1 MLRAVPSGD
10 THDMNAR
17 LNLYY
22 MPASR
27 GYRTHDYLGIY
38 FDMSIRYIG
47 KLEKDMEVNL
57 QDGKFVGETAV

>member
-1 MLRAVPSGD
+1 
-10 THDMNAR
+10 MNAR